1 MTSYYY
7 LASDQKLGKGTGTLD
22 LVESTMTIPGFDY
35 PIQLE
40 IVNGVE
46 KKHELRELL
55 QYIKNHTSHYDVCV
69 VQIAHIINSNRL
81 ELEVKK
87 KSKILLHEIV
97 DLNQLLLE
105 EGELLTIKKVP
116 IFP

>member
-1 MTSYYY
+1 MTNYYY
-7 LASDQKLGKGTGTLD
+7 LASDQKLGKGTGSLNMW
-22 LVESTMTIPGFDY
+22 ESTMEIPGFDY
-35 PIQLE
+35 PIQME
-40 IVNGVE
+40 IVKGVE

-55 QYIKNHTSHYDVCV
+55 QYIQNHTAPYNVCV

-81 ELEVKK
+81 KLEVKK

-97 DLNQLLLE
+97 DPNQLLLE

-116 IFP
+116 IF